1 MVEPEC
7 GISLIAMKSFVFLLV
22 VLERSY
28 EALQLGEERARS
40 LLISFL
46 ALVPFEEEESGKA
59 SSQAEKKHASPL
71 LSCVKLLSLL
81 VALME
86 EEEIDEESLQAEKH
100 PSRHLPR
107 VDLFPLAAPME
118 EQSDEAFLQAEK
130 KHANPLLSCVELP
143 LVAPMEE
150 QIDEEPL
157 QEEKHSGHL
166 LSCVELFPLV
176 ARMKKEEKHPSHLFP
191 LVAPMEDEIGEEDSD
206 EVNLQVE
213 EDHTDPLLSSAG
225 LLALLPP
232 LALVNLL
239 PSLSWSLAPLGMEM
253 ALSWSLARL

>member
-1 MVEPEC
+1 
-7 GISLIAMKSFVFLLV
+7 MKSFVFLLV

-100 PSRHLPR
+100 PSRHLSR

-130 KHANPLLSCVELP
+130 KHANP
-143 LVAPMEE
+143 PMEE

-206 EVNLQVE
+206 EVNLQSRATG
-213 EDHTDPLLSSAG
+213 DGDGPF
-225 LLALLPP
+225 
-232 LALVNLL
+232 
-239 PSLSWSLAPLGMEM
+239 MESRTAVVGGGGPFM
-253 ALSWSLARL
+253 NFGGSGPRR